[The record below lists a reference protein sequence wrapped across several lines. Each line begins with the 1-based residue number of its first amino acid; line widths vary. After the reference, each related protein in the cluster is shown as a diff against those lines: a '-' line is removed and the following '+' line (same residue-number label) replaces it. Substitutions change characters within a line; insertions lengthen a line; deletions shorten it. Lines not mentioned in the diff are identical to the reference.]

1 MVFCAS
7 ARPEQRETAV
17 VFSTYH
23 LADFAMRAI
32 YRHHANGN
40 EAIKNLVSA
49 LNVTEHTLH
58 FVMRETPRGWHHSE
72 QTEQPTSADA

>member
-1 MVFCAS
+1 
-7 ARPEQRETAV
+7 
-17 VFSTYH
+17 
-23 LADFAMRAI
+23 MRAI

-58 FVMRETPRGWHHSE
+58 FVMRETLAAGVTPSKPSSPPARTPDGGA
-72 QTEQPTSADA
+72 PIG